1 MSGCRTNF
9 ARTTGRTISTS
20 FTRPSDTTAY
30 AAGDVVCNSTSAP
43 VIMTFAGAVNTDFQ
57 MGVIAQATLIDS
69 ANQSTK
75 LDAELWLFD
84 TTVTMDNDNAAFT
97 PTDAEC
103 ATLVGIVPFSTAY
116 WKSGDATAGAGGNA
130 VCHVQGLSI
139 PFNVV
144 HASNALYGI
153 LVARNAYTPVSAES
167 FTVRLHIID

>member
-103 ATLVGIVPFSTAY
+103 ATLVGIVPFSTSY
-116 WKSGDATAGAGGNA
+116 WKVGDSSSNA
-130 VCHVQGLSI
+130 VCHVQGLAI

-144 HASNALYGI
+144 HASNALYEI